1 MASVRDCCIEI
12 EPDLTPSFGIGV
24 CLHTVVHVPTH
35 MFLFHIYLASLS
47 VVLLDHLSDGKRE
60 VLRFLALS
68 CSSGRD
74 GFGLC
79 MCHAHCIVHVAAGS
93 FPWIACV
100 KVWFPSWFLSV
111 HFPSPSHSYIVH
123 LVPFLH
129 PLGNTNRVPSRIWD
143 RCVDDT
149 RLRNERM
156 CFDGK
161 QRKQC
166 TRRIGRIHG
175 TCRDEPRP
183 TRRRAFLTWKGNQV
197 TRKQALED
205 VPDVRDASS
214 TKLTVRSIHNCWN
227 LTDYEDE
234 EAKERCDQD
243 ERNRIANTSCAHT

>member
-111 HFPSPSHSYIVH
+111 QCSIPIAIVQRPPRSCPPSTWKHESCPISNLGQVRGRHTSSKRAHVLRWKAKKAMHASHRTHPWHIQGRASSHTPTCVSCVERKPSGVGTSVGGRTTRARRDVH
-123 LVPFLH
+123 VADRPFDAQLST
-129 PLGNTNRVPSRIWD
+129 GR
-143 RCVDDT
+143 
-149 RLRNERM
+149 RLRR
-156 CFDGK
+156 
-161 QRKQC
+161 
-166 TRRIGRIHG
+166 
-175 TCRDEPRP
+175 
-183 TRRRAFLTWKGNQV
+183 
-197 TRKQALED
+197 
-205 VPDVRDASS
+205 
-214 TKLTVRSIHNCWN
+214 
-227 LTDYEDE
+227 
-234 EAKERCDQD
+234 
-243 ERNRIANTSCAHT
+243 